1 MSNLQEIADLRRQAA
16 ELQALIS
23 VSSSEFDV
31 VAQMNYRSR
40 LSILEEE
47 LEDAISQDANVAE
60 VAVLFDGRP
69 VQGTSSIDT
78 GFAAQAL
85 LHFQGIVTR
94 LFAASLKGQLNSK
107 GKIRGSD
114 LAQLNLRGLAT
125 GSFGFVLEE
134 KNAAQASALKTPL
147 RDAVEEAT
155 ELFLEFSQEDE
166 DAFLIDVDEIN
177 PRVFNELASF
187 FRHLEKNQATLKA
200 NFPDK
205 SYEFNRAD
213 IARAYKRISD
223 TRVNINPESWLGTL
237 VGLSPIK
244 RTFDFRKTGET
255 TIISGKFSH
264 QISQDYLERIERQ
277 DGITLGGKFRAAIE
291 IGTLR
296 KPDGTVSTTYTVTD
310 LQEVSE

>member
-1 MSNLQEIADLRRQAA
+1 MSELQAIADLRRQSA

-23 VSSSEFDV
+23 ETSSEADV
-31 VAQMNYRSR
+31 VAQMNYQSR

-47 LEDAISQDANVAE
+47 LEAAVRQDANIAE
-60 VAVLFDGRP
+60 VAILFDGRP
-69 VQGTSSIDT
+69 VTGTSSIDA

-94 LFAASLKGQLNSK
+94 LFSASLKGQLNSR
-107 GKIRGSD
+107 GKIKGSD

-134 KNAAQASALKTPL
+134 KNAAQASSLKTPL
-147 RDAVEEAT
+147 RDAIEEAT
-155 ELFLEFSQEDE
+155 ELFAEFSQEDE
-166 DAFLIDVDEIN
+166 DAFLIDVDDIN

-187 FRHLEKNQATLKA
+187 FRHLEKNEATLKA

-205 SYEFNRAD
+205 SYSFERAD
-213 IARAYKRISD
+213 IERAYKRISD
-223 TRVNINPESWLGTL
+223 TRVNINPESWHGTL
-237 VGLSPIK
+237 VGLSPIR

-277 DGITLGGKFRAAIE
+277 DGITLGGTFRAAIE

-310 LQEVSE
+310 LEELSD

>member
-1 MSNLQEIADLRRQAA
+1 MSNLQVIADLRRQSA

-23 VSSSEFDV
+23 ETSSDTDV
-31 VAQMNYRSR
+31 VAKMNYKSR
-40 LSILEEE
+40 LSILQEE
-47 LEDAISQDANVAE
+47 LEAAERQDTNVAE
-60 VAVLFDGRP
+60 VSVLFDGRP
-69 VQGTSSIDT
+69 VTGTSSIDA

-94 LFAASLKGQLNSK
+94 LFSASLKGQLSSR
-107 GKIRGSD
+107 GKIKGSE

-134 KNAAQASALKTPL
+134 KDAAQASSLKTPL
-147 RDAVEEAT
+147 RDAIEEAT
-155 ELFLEFSQEDE
+155 ELFEEFSQEDE
-166 DAFLIDVDEIN
+166 DAFLIDVDDIN

-187 FRHLEKNQATLKA
+187 FQHLEKNEATLKA

-205 SYEFNRAD
+205 SYSFERAD
-213 IARAYKRISD
+213 IERAYKRISD
-223 TRVNINPESWLGTL
+223 TRVNINSESWHGTL
-237 VGLSPIK
+237 VGLSPIR

-277 DGITLGGKFRAAIE
+277 DGITLGGTFRAAIE

-310 LQEVSE
+310 LEELSD